1 MKKKSFSGEPLGLF
15 FRSIAFISIK
25 MSEFFQQFFSSDGLR
40 QLITNGGVPVL
51 FAIIFAETGLLLGFF
66 LPGDTLLVM
75 TGLLCH
81 AGVIQMGIFE
91 LNLILIVAAVT
102 GDALGYYIGKKA
114 GSKLYER
121 PDSKLFKREHLL
133 KTKSFYD
140 KHGGKTIILARFI
153 PIIRTFAPTV
163 AGTVGMEYKK
173 FAFFNII
180 GGVLWIASTTLLGYF
195 LTATIPGIEKYLHYA
210 IFAVII
216 VSLLLPLV
224 QWLRHKNVKQEK
236 PTK

>member
-1 MKKKSFSGEPLGLF
+1 MT
-15 FRSIAFISIK
+15 
-25 MSEFFQQFFSSDGLR
+25 EFFQQFFSSDGLR

-81 AGVIQMGIFE
+81 AGVIQMGIIE

-173 FAFFNII
+173 FAMFNII

-195 LTATIPGIEKYLHYA
+195 LGATIPGIEKYLHYA

-216 VSLLLPLV
+216 VSLLLP
-224 QWLRHKNVKQEK
+224 
-236 PTK
+236 

>member
-1 MKKKSFSGEPLGLF
+1 
-15 FRSIAFISIK
+15 

-40 QLITNGGVPVL
+40 QLITTGGIPVL

-81 AGVIQMGIFE
+81 AGVIQMGIVE
-91 LNLILIVAAVT
+91 VNLILIVAAVT

-173 FAFFNII
+173 FAMFNII
-180 GGVLWIASTTLLGYF
+180 GGALWIASTTLLGYF
-195 LTATIPGIEKYLHYA
+195 LGATIPGIEKYLHYA
-210 IFAVII
+210 IFAVVGI
-216 VSLLLPLV
+216 SLLLPLV
-224 QWLRHKNVKQEK
+224 QWLRHKK
-236 PTK
+236 

>member
-1 MKKKSFSGEPLGLF
+1 MT
-15 FRSIAFISIK
+15 
-25 MSEFFQQFFSSDGLR
+25 EFFQQFFSSDGLR

-75 TGLLCH
+75 TGLLCN
-81 AGVIQMGIFE
+81 AGVITMDIVT
-91 LNLILIVAAVT
+91 LNIILITAAIT

-163 AGTVGMEYKK
+163 AGTVGMQYRR
-173 FAFFNII
+173 FALFNIV
-180 GGVLWIASTTLLGYF
+180 GGILWISSTTLLGYF
-195 LTATIPGIEKYLHYA
+195 LGATIPGIEKYLHLA
-210 IFAVII
+210 IFAVVG
-216 VSLLLPLV
+216 VSLLLPIV
-224 QWLRHKNVKQEK
+224 QYIRHKREK
-236 PTK
+236 RSTK

>member
-1 MKKKSFSGEPLGLF
+1 MNLSYCFSVVLLSFQVQ
-15 FRSIAFISIK
+15 

-40 QLITNGGVPVL
+40 QLITTGGIPVL

-81 AGVIQMGIFE
+81 AGVIQMGIVE
-91 LNLILIVAAVT
+91 VNLILIVAAVT

-173 FAFFNII
+173 FAMFNII
-180 GGVLWIASTTLLGYF
+180 GGALWIASTTLLGYF
-195 LTATIPGIEKYLHYA
+195 LGATIPGIEKYLHYA
-210 IFAVII
+210 IFAVVGI
-216 VSLLLPLV
+216 SLLLPLV
-224 QWLRHKNVKQEK
+224 QWLRHKNAKQEK
-236 PTK
+236 PTV

>member
-1 MKKKSFSGEPLGLF
+1 
-15 FRSIAFISIK
+15 

-40 QLITNGGVPVL
+40 QLITNGGIPVL

-81 AGVIQMGIFE
+81 AGVIQMGIVE
-91 LNLILIVAAVT
+91 VNLILIVAAVT

-163 AGTVGMEYKK
+163 AGTVGMQYRK
-173 FAFFNII
+173 FVMFNVI

-195 LTATIPGIEKYLHYA
+195 LGATIPGIEKYLHYA
-210 IFAVII
+210 IFAVVGI
-216 VSLLLPLV
+216 SLLLPIV

>member
-1 MKKKSFSGEPLGLF
+1 
-15 FRSIAFISIK
+15 

-40 QLITNGGVPVL
+40 QLITTGGIPVL

-81 AGVIQMGIFE
+81 AGVIQMGIVE
-91 LNLILIVAAVT
+91 VNLILIVAAVT

-173 FAFFNII
+173 FAVFNII
-180 GGVLWIASTTLLGYF
+180 GGALWIASTTLLGYF
-195 LTATIPGIEKYLHYA
+195 LAATVPGIEKYLHYA

-216 VSLLLPLV
+216 ISLLLPVV

-236 PTK
+236 PIK

>member
-1 MKKKSFSGEPLGLF
+1 
-15 FRSIAFISIK
+15 

-40 QLITNGGVPVL
+40 QLITTGGIPVL

-81 AGVIQMGIFE
+81 AGVIQMGIVE
-91 LNLILIVAAVT
+91 VNLILIVAAVT

-173 FAFFNII
+173 FAMFNII
-180 GGVLWIASTTLLGYF
+180 GGALWIASTTLLGYF
-195 LTATIPGIEKYLHYA
+195 LGATIPGIEKYLHYA
-210 IFAVII
+210 IFAVVGI
-216 VSLLLPLV
+216 SLLLPLV
-224 QWLRHKNVKQEK
+224 QWLRHKNAKQEK
-236 PTK
+236 PTV

>member
-1 MKKKSFSGEPLGLF
+1 MT
-15 FRSIAFISIK
+15 
-25 MSEFFQQFFSSDGLR
+25 EFFQQFFSSDGLR

-75 TGLLCH
+75 TGLLCN
-81 AGVIQMGIFE
+81 AGVITMDIVT
-91 LNLILIVAAVT
+91 LNIILITAAIT

-163 AGTVGMEYKK
+163 AGTVGMQYRR
-173 FAFFNII
+173 FALFNIV
-180 GGVLWIASTTLLGYF
+180 GGILWISSTTLLGYF
-195 LTATIPGIEKYLHYA
+195 LGATIPGIEKYLHLA
-210 IFAVII
+210 IFAVVGI
-216 VSLLLPLV
+216 SLLLPIV
-224 QWLRHKNVKQEK
+224 QYIRHKREK
-236 PTK
+236 RLSN